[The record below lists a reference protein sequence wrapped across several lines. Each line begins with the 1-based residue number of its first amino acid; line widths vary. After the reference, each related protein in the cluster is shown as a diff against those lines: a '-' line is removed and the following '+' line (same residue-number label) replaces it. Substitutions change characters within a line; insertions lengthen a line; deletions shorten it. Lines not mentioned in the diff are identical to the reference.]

1 MHNFLQLI
9 IIILVI
15 ALSGACQTNQK
26 ENGKNQLRNEVI
38 EIHDEI
44 MPEMQTTYNLRKR
57 LSEKLDSIQH
67 VDSEQEI
74 EPVKNEIE
82 VAIQKLNE
90 ANQNMMQWMRNF
102 NPDFQGEQEDEKMA
116 YYQIEKDKIVEV
128 QDQFSKAILQAE
140 ETLTKLE

>member
-1 MHNFLQLI
+1 
-9 IIILVI
+9 
-15 ALSGACQTNQK
+15 
-26 ENGKNQLRNEVI
+26 
-38 EIHDEI
+38 
-44 MPEMQTTYNLRKR
+44 MQTTYNLRKR
-57 LSEKLDSIQH
+57 LTEKLDSIQH

>member
-57 LSEKLDSIQH
+57 LTEKLDSIQH